1 MKSFVRHSI
10 VALFLAAPLASGQS
24 KPALS
29 FEVATVK
36 PAAPLNMQQV
46 AADMQAGRMPRFGPQ
61 VNAGRADYTY
71 MTVKDLIAVA
81 YNVKAYQITGP
92 DWLGSTRFDIVAK
105 FPEGASKDDAPAM
118 LQSLLQERFK
128 LTAHQESAEH
138 KVLALVLA
146 KDGPKLEQGTAPTAV
161 DIDAPLKP
169 NEVKIAGPDGPI
181 RVTRNPDGSA
191 TMNMG
196 AKGIMNQRLDIQ
208 NGTMHLDSSM
218 VTMEGFADMLTD
230 IFQMGGGGS
239 QRVVDQTGLKGNYR
253 IALDLSLTEVVAI
266 ARSQGLLEGINVP
279 GTGAAAP
286 TNSSTVPTASDP
298 RGSLSIY
305 QSVEK
310 LGLKLDDR
318 KATVSQLVIDHI
330 EKTPTEN

>member
-1 MKSFVRHSI
+1 MTSSVRFSI
-10 VALFLAAPLASGQS
+10 FALVLAATSAFGQS

-29 FEVATVK
+29 FEVATIK
-36 PAAPLNMQQV
+36 PAAPLNMQQM
-46 AADMQAGRMPRFGPQ
+46 AADIQAGRMPKLGPQ
-61 VNAGRADYTY
+61 VNAGRAEYTY

-128 LTAHQESAEH
+128 LTAHQDSSEH

-146 KDGPKLEQGTAPTAV
+146 KDGPKLEQGTAPEAI
-161 DIDAPLKP
+161 DMDAPLKP
-169 NEVKIAGPDGPI
+169 NEVKIASADGPI

-196 AKGIMNQRLDIQ
+196 AKGIINQRLDIQ

-218 VTMEGFADMLTD
+218 VTMEGFADMLTN

-239 QRVVDQTGLKGNYR
+239 QRVVDQTGLKGNYK
-253 IALDLSLTEVVAI
+253 IALDLSLAEIMAI
-266 ARSQGLLEGINVP
+266 ARSQGFLEGMNLP
-279 GTGAAAP
+279 GSGGAAPSNA
-286 TNSSTVPTASDP
+286 SAVPTASDP
-298 RGSLSIY
+298 SGSLSVY

>member
-1 MKSFVRHSI
+1 MKSLVRLST
-10 VALFLAAPLASGQS
+10 AAFFLAAISTFGQS
-24 KPALS
+24 KPALT

-36 PAAPLNMQQV
+36 PAAPLNMQQM
-46 AADMQAGRMPRFGPQ
+46 AADVQAGRMPKFGPQ
-61 VNAGRADYTY
+61 INAGRAEYTY

-81 YNVKAYQITGP
+81 YNVKAYQVTGP
-92 DWLGSTRFDIVAK
+92 DWIGSTRFDIVAK
-105 FPEGASKDDAPAM
+105 LPEGASKDDAPAM
-118 LQSLLQERFK
+118 LQTLLQERFK
-128 LTAHQESAEH
+128 LAAHQESAEH

-169 NEVKIAGPDGPI
+169 NEVKIASPDGPI

-196 AKGIMNQRLDIQ
+196 AKGIINQRLDIQ

-218 VTMEGFADMLTD
+218 VTMEGFADMLTN

-239 QRVVDQTGLKGNYR
+239 QRVVDQTGLKGNYK
-253 IALDLSLTEVVAI
+253 IALDLSLAEIMAI
-266 ARSQGLLEGINVP
+266 ARSQGLLEGMNVP
-279 GTGAAAP
+279 GSGGAAPSNA
-286 TNSSTVPTASDP
+286 SAVPTASDP
-298 RGSLSIY
+298 SGSLSIY